1 MTANPKIRFLVAAIE
16 DRVGLSVKI
25 KLRFQIYIQDSLDWA
40 LDEFSAKKFVASEKI

>member
-16 DRVGLSVKI
+16 DGRPTRKK

-40 LDEFSAKKFVASEKI
+40 LDEFSAKKFLTSEKI